1 MYTPLQFNN
10 FRNTKK
16 RWVQPL
22 RLSHR
27 SRLKEWKGVELVCEK
42 YGISLATNSSLPLL
56 NPRRKCCL
64 IEKKG
69 RSPGSCIILPYP
81 SHADA
86 QWTLYSRLHLQLRG
100 QLRHLPNSL
109 LNHYW
114 YLFFVYTLYIVF
126 YIISNLTYCV
136 FSYNRR
142 IIAEFVQPLSTLA
155 NSLKKYF
162 LSGSFAIF
170 SAATCPRA
178 NQIFIDS

>member
-1 MYTPLQFNN
+1 MREN
-10 FRNTKK
+10 
-16 RWVQPL
+16 
-22 RLSHR
+22 
-27 SRLKEWKGVELVCEK
+27 
-42 YGISLATNSSLPLL
+42 GISLATNSSLPLL
-56 NPRRKCCL
+56 NPRRKCCF

-100 QLRHLPNSL
+100 QLRHVPNSL

-114 YLFFVYTLYIVF
+114 YLFFVCTLYIVF
-126 YIISNLTYCV
+126 YIISNLTYSV